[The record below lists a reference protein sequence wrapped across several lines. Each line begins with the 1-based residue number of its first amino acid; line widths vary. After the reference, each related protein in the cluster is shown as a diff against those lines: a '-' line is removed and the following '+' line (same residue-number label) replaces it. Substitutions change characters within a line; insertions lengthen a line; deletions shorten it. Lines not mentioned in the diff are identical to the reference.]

1 MRQWP
6 RNRQKIHAMVA
17 FDDKPLPTRPFTQA
31 CSDATRT
38 GLAPT
43 GPGRRL
49 CPPVQEGDSIVGRI
63 YIIGTCDTK
72 AVELRYVHDLIT
84 GQGVPA
90 VIVDVSTALRAPGP
104 DSADTIPPT
113 AIAAAHPDGTE
124 AVFTRRRGSSIA
136 AMATALRHFLC
147 ARNDIS
153 GVLGIGGSG
162 GTALIAPAL
171 QALPL
176 GLPKMMVSTVASGNV
191 AAYVGGSDI
200 AMVYSVT
207 DMEGLNRLSRRILAN
222 AANAMAGMASHL
234 PPAQHDPRPAVGL
247 TMFGVTTP
255 CVERIVS
262 NLDDTFDCMVFHAT
276 GTGGRAMER
285 MADSGQLAG
294 IIDVTTTEIC
304 DYLSGGI
311 FPCDGDRLGAA
322 IRTGVPYV
330 GSCGALDMVNF
341 GAPDTV
347 PAHYR
352 NRRLLEHNPQITLM
366 RTSVDE
372 CQAIGEWIGDRL
384 NQCRGEVRFFLPEGG
399 FSMLDRMGEP
409 FYDPQ
414 ADQALFEALERTV
427 EQTPRRRLIPLPYG
441 VNDAAFA
448 DTLAVTFRS
457 LFNGENT

>member
-1 MRQWP
+1 M
-6 RNRQKIHAMVA
+6 
-17 FDDKPLPTRPFTQA
+17 
-31 CSDATRT
+31 
-38 GLAPT
+38 
-43 GPGRRL
+43 GR
-49 CPPVQEGDSIVGRI
+49 VYVV
-63 YIIGTCDTK
+63 GTCDTK
-72 AVELRYVHDLIT
+72 AVELRYVRDLLT
-84 GQGVPA
+84 GQGISA
-90 VIVDVSTALRAPGP
+90 VIVDVSTALRAPCSGQP
-104 DSADTIPPT
+104 DMIDPATV
-113 AIAAAHPDGTE
+113 AAAHPDGPQ

-136 AMATALRHFLC
+136 AMATALRRFLC
-147 ARNDIS
+147 ARDDVD

-191 AAYVGGSDI
+191 APYVGGSDI

-222 AANAMAGMASHL
+222 AANAMAGMAAHL
-234 PPAQHDPRPAVGL
+234 PPATHDTRPAVGL
-247 TMFGVTTP
+247 TMFGLTTP

-262 NLDDTFDCMVFHAT
+262 DLEDTFDCMVFHAT

-304 DYLSGGI
+304 DFLSGGI
-311 FPCDGDRLGAA
+311 FPCDDDRLGAA

-341 GAPDTV
+341 GAIDTV
-347 PAHYR
+347 PARYR
-352 NRRLLEHNPQITLM
+352 DRVLVEHNPQVTLM
-366 RTSVDE
+366 RTSVEE
-372 CQAIGEWIGDRL
+372 CRAMGEWIGHRL
-384 NQCRGEVRFFLPEGG
+384 NRCEGEVRFFLPEGG
-399 FSMLDRMGEP
+399 FSLLDRMGEP

-414 ADQALFEALERTV
+414 ADQTLFEALERTV

-441 VNDAAFA
+441 VNDTAFA
-448 DTLAVTFRS
+448 DTLAATFRS
-457 LFNGENT
+457 LFNGEHS